1 VTKRG
6 AAVIALETPAERD
19 FPEISLFPE
28 SRPPASRAPRER
40 SPRMSD
46 FYQTGVISTL
56 HRFPGTKLE
65 KMESDLKRFQRQ
77 QPVTLLLPS
86 LWFEFE
92 GPAMPRIVEQLRQ
105 VKYLRQI
112 VVVLDRADADQFRR
126 ARDLF
131 SGMPTPTRFIW
142 NDGPRISELY
152 DLLARNNISAGP
164 RGKGRSVWMGMGYIL
179 SDEKAYAIAL
189 HDCDIVTY
197 SRELL
202 ARLCYPVANTSMS
215 YEFAK
220 GYYARVSDRFNGR
233 VSRLFMTPLVRTLER
248 MAGYVPFLVFLDSFR
263 YPLAGEFAMT
273 TDLARIVRIPSDWG
287 LEVGMLSE
295 VFRNCAP
302 RRICEVDLCETYD
315 HKHQDLS
322 KEDPDKGLNRMAI
335 DIAKH
340 LFRTLAAEGVAISD
354 GFFKSVKAAY
364 LREAQEAIRK
374 YNDDAAINGIPF
386 DRHTEG
392 TAVDTFANSIDLA
405 ARVVLED
412 PLGTPLISNWNRV
425 TSAIPDFLDKLK
437 AAVEEDNR

>member
-1 VTKRG
+1 
-6 AAVIALETPAERD
+6 
-19 FPEISLFPE
+19 
-28 SRPPASRAPRER
+28 
-40 SPRMSD
+40 MSD

-65 KMESDLKRFQRQ
+65 KMEAELKRFQRQ
-77 QPVTLLLPS
+77 QPLTLLLPS
-86 LWFEFE
+86 LWSEFE
-92 GPAMPRIVEQLRQ
+92 GPALPRIIDELRH
-105 VKYLRQI
+105 VRYLRQI
-112 VVVLDRADADQFRR
+112 VLVLDRADEAQFRK
-126 ARDLF
+126 AKHFFAD
-131 SGMPTPTRFIW
+131 MPTPTRILW
-142 NDGPRISELY
+142 NDGPRMLELY
-152 DLLARNNISAGP
+152 ALLAQNNILVGA

-179 SDEKAYAIAL
+179 SDEKSYAIAL
-189 HDCDIVTY
+189 HDCDILTY

-202 ARLCYPVANTSMS
+202 ARLCYPVTSTSMS

-233 VSRLFMTPLVRTLER
+233 VTRLFMTPLVRTLEK

-295 VFRNCAP
+295 VFRSCAP

-322 KEDPDKGLNRMAI
+322 QENPEAGLNRMAV

-340 LFRTLAAEGVAISD
+340 LFRTLASEGVVISD

-364 LREAQEAIRK
+364 LREAQDAIRK
-374 YNDDAAINGIPF
+374 YDDDARINGLQF
-386 DRHTEG
+386 DRHAEG
-392 TAVDTFANSIDLA
+392 TAVDMFAKSIEVA
-405 ARVVLED
+405 ARTVAED
-412 PLGTPLISNWNRV
+412 PLGTPLIPNWNRV
-425 TSAIPDFLDKLK
+425 TSAVPEFLERLR
-437 AAVEEDNR
+437 AAVEEDNK

>member
-1 VTKRG
+1 
-6 AAVIALETPAERD
+6 
-19 FPEISLFPE
+19 
-28 SRPPASRAPRER
+28 
-40 SPRMSD
+40 MSD

-86 LWFEFE
+86 LWMEFE
-92 GPAMPRIVEQLRQ
+92 GPAMPRIVEELRH
-105 VKYLRQI
+105 VRYLRQI
-112 VVVLDRADADQFRR
+112 VLVLDRADEAQFKRVR
-126 ARDLF
+126 TAFRE
-131 SGMPTPTRFIW
+131 MPTPIRIIW
-142 NDGPRISELY
+142 NDGPRMMELY
-152 DLLARNNISAGP
+152 SLLAQNNIPVGS

-179 SDEKAYAIAL
+179 SDEKSYAIAL
-189 HDCDIVTY
+189 HDCDILTY
-197 SRELL
+197 NRELL
-202 ARLCYPVANTSMS
+202 ARLCYPVTSTSMS

-233 VSRLFMTPLVRTLER
+233 VTRLFMTPLVRTLEK

-295 VFRNCAP
+295 VFRSCAP

-322 KEDPDKGLNRMAI
+322 QENPEAGLNRMAV

-340 LFRTLAAEGVAISD
+340 LFRTLASEGVVISD

-364 LREAQEAIRK
+364 LREAQDAIRK
-374 YNDDAAINGIPF
+374 YDDDARINGLSF
-386 DRHTEG
+386 DRHAENN
-392 TAVDTFANSIDLA
+392 AADMFAKSIEIA
-405 ARVVLED
+405 AKTVTED
-412 PLGTPLISNWNRV
+412 PLGTPLIPNWNRV
-425 TSAIPDFLDKLK
+425 TSAIPEFLERFRQ
-437 AAVEEDNR
+437 AVEEDNK

>member
-1 VTKRG
+1 
-6 AAVIALETPAERD
+6 
-19 FPEISLFPE
+19 
-28 SRPPASRAPRER
+28 
-40 SPRMSD
+40 MSD

-65 KMESDLKRFQRQ
+65 KMESDLKKFARQ

-86 LWFEFE
+86 LFSEFE
-92 GPAMPRIVEQLRQ
+92 GKAMPRIVEELKQ

-112 VVVLDRADADQFRR
+112 VLVLDRADEAQFKRTR
-126 ARDLF
+126 EIMSAVT
-131 SGMPTPTRFIW
+131 TPTKIIW
-142 NDGPRISELY
+142 NDGPRVSELY
-152 DLLARNNISAGP
+152 QALAQNNIAAGP

-179 SDEKAYAIAL
+179 ADEKSYAIAL
-189 HDCDIVTY
+189 HDCDIMTY

-202 ARLCYPVANTSMS
+202 ARLCYPVSNTSMS

-220 GYYARVSDRFNGR
+220 GYYARVTDRFHGR
-233 VSRLFMTPLVRTLER
+233 VTRLFITPLVRSLQK
-248 MAGYVPFLVFLDSFR
+248 MAGYLGFLVFMDSFR

-302 RRICEVDLCETYD
+302 RRICEVDLADTYD

-322 KEDPDKGLNRMAI
+322 QDNPEVGLNRMAT

-340 LFRTLAAEGVAISD
+340 LFRILASEGVAISD
-354 GFFKSVKAAY
+354 GFFKSVKAMY
-364 LREAQEAIRK
+364 LREAQDAIRK
-374 YNDDAAINGIPF
+374 YNDDAAINGLHF
-386 DRHTEG
+386 DRHAEG
-392 TAVDTFANSIDLA
+392 TAVETFARAIDVA
-405 ARVVLED
+405 AKVVLED
-412 PLGTPLISNWNRV
+412 PLGAPLIPNWNRV

-437 AAVEEDNR
+437 AAVEDDNK

>member
-1 VTKRG
+1 
-6 AAVIALETPAERD
+6 
-19 FPEISLFPE
+19 
-28 SRPPASRAPRER
+28 
-40 SPRMSD
+40 MSD

-56 HRFPGTKLE
+56 HRFPTAKLE
-65 KMESDLKRFQRQ
+65 KMDAELKRFQRQ

-86 LWFEFE
+86 LWSEFE
-92 GPAMPRIVEQLRQ
+92 GPAMPRIIEEIRH

-112 VVVLDRADADQFRR
+112 VLVLDRADEAQFRR
-126 ARDLF
+126 ARDLLG
-131 SGMPTPTRFIW
+131 GMPSPARIIW
-142 NDGPRISELY
+142 NDGPRVTELY
-152 DLLARNNISAGP
+152 ALLERHNISAGP

-179 SDEKAYAIAL
+179 SDEKSYAIAL
-189 HDCDIVTY
+189 HDCDILTY

-202 ARLCYPVANTSMS
+202 ARLCYPVSNTSMS

-233 VSRLFMTPLVRTLER
+233 VSRLFMTPLVRTLQK
-248 MAGYVPFLVFLDSFR
+248 MAGYLPYLVFLDSFR

-273 TDLARIVRIPSDWG
+273 TDLARIVRLPSDWG

-302 RRICEVDLCETYD
+302 RRMCEVDLCDTYD

-322 KEDPDKGLNRMAI
+322 AENPDTGLNRMAT

-340 LFRTLAAEGVAISD
+340 LFRQLASEGVAISD

-374 YNDDAAINGIPF
+374 YNDDAQINGLQF
-386 DRHTEG
+386 DRHAEA
-392 TAVDTFANSIDLA
+392 TAADMFARTIDVA
-405 ARVVLED
+405 AKVVLDD
-412 PLGTPLISNWNRV
+412 PLGAPLIPNWNRV
-425 TSAIPDFLDKLK
+425 ASAVPDFLEKLR